1 LRKEISEQDQKELVE
16 KYLKEAGD
24 K

>member
-1 LRKEISEQDQKELVE
+1 RKEISEQDQKALVD